1 MARWR
6 RSLGR
11 GTWRPGL
18 TIFVG
23 VLSLNLSLNHVILWR
38 FQILLVSHKVL
49 IWLSI
54 HYSILLIKFH
64 LLYWSCPKWIHHCCL
79 CPIVSIYLL
88 VWDGL
93 GEGTL
98 RCIFIDEIRMRICIL
113 IWLRIFNNEAVLR
126 LVLRTS
132 HSGVCLLGRC
142 LRSLGGRTWSLLL
155 GYGSRSVF
163 SDILV
168 YDLFTCTC
176 IIINHWRTIIQMWVL
191 TSLLGRWILL

>member
-142 LRSLGGRTWSLLL
+142 LRSLWGRTWSLLL

-168 YDLFTCTC
+168 YDLFSSTC